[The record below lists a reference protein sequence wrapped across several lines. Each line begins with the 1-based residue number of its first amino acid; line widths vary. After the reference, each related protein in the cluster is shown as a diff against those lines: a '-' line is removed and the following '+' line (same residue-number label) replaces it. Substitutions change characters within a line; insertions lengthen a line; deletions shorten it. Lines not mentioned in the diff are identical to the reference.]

1 MDTDVLEMI
10 IEFKN
15 LIKVVFSCHVTTQCE
30 WKSER
35 DGKILFTKEF
45 NLQSLKSLKEFET

>member
-1 MDTDVLEMI
+1 MI
-10 IEFKN
+10 KEFKN